1 MTRAAALVALLAA
14 CAHAPAPAVATAA
27 PAPVVAA
34 APAAAPA
41 VPTGVPLLNASE
53 VEVAEGAPAGVR
65 GARFEMPDHAGAW
78 VEAAAVVDGEAAPE
92 PTAQQSA
99 ASFLVDYDQEPLR
112 AMCTGASRTVESI
125 LAAVDAHIAR
135 KSLAIGI
142 ITASSVAARREG
154 DCTEHAVLAAAL
166 LRCHG
171 HPARL
176 AVGMLVAYGEGR
188 WFAGGHM
195 WTEHYDRGWRVADA
209 TRPERHAEVAHLRQ
223 AVVTDEGPSC
233 TRTMAAAIVRGPR
246 LRVRVS
252 ARPR

>member
-1 MTRAAALVALLAA
+1 
-14 CAHAPAPAVATAA
+14 
-27 PAPVVAA
+27 
-34 APAAAPA
+34 
-41 VPTGVPLLNASE
+41 GVPMLNASP
-53 VEVAEGAPAGVR
+53 VEVADGAPPGVR

-78 VEAAAVVDGEAAPE
+78 IEVAPVVDGEAAPA
-92 PTAQQSA
+92 PTAEQSA

-112 AMCTGASRTVESI
+112 SMCTGTSRPAEEIVD
-125 LAAVDAHIAR
+125 AVDAHIAR

-154 DCTEHAVLAAAL
+154 DCTEHAVLTAAL

-176 AVGMLVAYGEGR
+176 AVGMLVGYVGGR

-195 WTEHYDRGWRVADA
+195 WAEHYDRGWRVADA

-223 AVVTDEGPSC
+223 DVVADEGPGC
-233 TRTMAAAIVRGPR
+233 TRTMSAAIIRGPR

-252 ARPR
+252 AQAR